1 MAGSRTLWRVGVRGR
16 LAAWLL
22 LGVVASGCRGCGG
35 ESEVKPG
42 SSAPGPATSAV
53 APGVGV
59 PQLRPGPP
67 SRPSPLST
75 DPLWTE
81 AAARD
86 SVDLARLADREG
98 AAGLLEGL
106 ELGGTLALTALGALP
121 EAEDGELA
129 LRRLCELLPAV
140 PQGELE
146 PLLSAVHGVVS
157 RPPRQAEKLDPGG
170 YAACGGALDGLVQ
183 SGALSPSLR
192 DLALSA
198 RQLVDEHG
206 VRR

>member
-1 MAGSRTLWRVGVRGR
+1 MAASRKRSR
-16 LAAWLL
+16 LAAGLL
-22 LGVVASGCRGCGG
+22 VGLVAGGCRCGRG

-42 SSAPGPATSAV
+42 SSAPGPASSAT
-53 APGVGV
+53 APGISV
-59 PQLRPGPP
+59 PRLLPGPP
-67 SRPSPLST
+67 SRPSPLSS
-75 DPLWTE
+75 DRLWTE
-81 AAARD
+81 AAGGD

-106 ELGGTLALTALGALP
+106 ELGGTPALTALGALP

-140 PQGELE
+140 PEGELE
-146 PLLSAVHGVVS
+146 PLLRAVHGVVA
-157 RPPRQAEKLDPGG
+157 RPPRQAEKLDPGA
-170 YAACGGALDGLVQ
+170 YTACGGVLDRLVQ

-198 RQLVDEHG
+198 RQLVAEHG
-206 VRR
+206 VRP